1 MIDILIIGGGVAGM
15 SAALYALR
23 SGKKVLIL
31 EKEAFGGQIAT
42 SPKVENYPSI
52 KEISGE
58 ELASNLFEQI
68 TTLGVDFDVDNIHHI
83 KKEEDIFYIE
93 GDFGKYEAKSVIIAT
108 GVKHRKINIQ
118 DEDELIGNGLSYCA
132 VCDGAFFKNQDVAII
147 GDANTALQ
155 YALMLSNTCS
165 KVYLCMLFDRFFAD
179 DILVKRVKERENIEI
194 IKNISLKKFIHDK
207 SLKGLEFVNTQTEES
222 LTINVAGCFI
232 AIGQVPSNEDFKN
245 VVELDKNGYIIT
257 NDQMETMTP
266 GLYAIGDCRV
276 KKVRQVTTACSDGAI
291 SAIMA
296 VNYLDSK
303 ENI

>member
-1 MIDILIIGGGVAGM
+1 MIDVLIIGGGVAGM

-58 ELASNLFEQI
+58 ELAANLFEQI
-68 TTLGVDFDVDNIHHI
+68 TSLGVDFDVDNIHNI
-83 KKEEDIFYIE
+83 KKEDDIFYIE
-93 GDFGKYEAKSVIIAT
+93 GEFGKYEAKSVILAT
-108 GVKHRKINIQ
+108 GVKHRKINIA
-118 DEDELIGNGLSYCA
+118 DEDKLIGNGLSYCA
-132 VCDGAFFKNQDVAII
+132 VCDGAFFKGQDVAII

-155 YALMLSNTCS
+155 YALLLSNTCN

-194 IKNISLKKFIHDK
+194 IKNISLKKFIHDET
-207 SLKGLEFVNTQTEES
+207 LKGLEFINTQTEEK
-222 LTINVAGCFI
+222 LTINVNGCFI

-257 NDQMETMTP
+257 NEQMETMTP
-266 GLYAIGDCRV
+266 GLFAIGDCRV

-296 VNYLDSK
+296 VNYLDRK
-303 ENI
+303 ENN

>member
-1 MIDILIIGGGVAGM
+1 MIDVLIIGGGVAGM

-31 EKEAFGGQIAT
+31 EKESFGGQIAT

-58 ELASNLFEQI
+58 ELAANLFEQI
-68 TTLGVDFDVDNIHHI
+68 TNLGVDFDVDTIHHI
-83 KKEEDIFYIE
+83 KKEDDIFYIE

-108 GVKHRKINIQ
+108 GVKHRKINIAGEEQ
-118 DEDELIGNGLSYCA
+118 LIGKGLSYCA

-155 YALMLSNTCS
+155 YALLLANTCN

-194 IKNISLKKFIHDK
+194 IKNISLKKFIYDEI
-207 SLKGLEFVNTQTEES
+207 LKGLEFINTQTEEK
-222 LTINVAGCFI
+222 LTIKVNGCFI
-232 AIGQVPSNEDFKN
+232 AIGQVPNNEDFTN
-245 VVELDKNGYIIT
+245 VVELDKNGYIIA
-257 NDQMETMTP
+257 NEQMETMTP
-266 GLYAIGDCRV
+266 GLFAIGDCRV

-303 ENI
+303 ENN